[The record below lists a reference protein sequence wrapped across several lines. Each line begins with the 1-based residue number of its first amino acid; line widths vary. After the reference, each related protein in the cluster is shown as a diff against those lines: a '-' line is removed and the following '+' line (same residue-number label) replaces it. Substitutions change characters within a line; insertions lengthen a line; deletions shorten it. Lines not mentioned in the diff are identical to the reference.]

1 MRIDEYTVL
10 FAAIKLVIE
19 KEDFA
24 RLDIVN
30 ISF

>member
-24 RLDIVN
+24 CIG
-30 ISF
+30 ICYIGT